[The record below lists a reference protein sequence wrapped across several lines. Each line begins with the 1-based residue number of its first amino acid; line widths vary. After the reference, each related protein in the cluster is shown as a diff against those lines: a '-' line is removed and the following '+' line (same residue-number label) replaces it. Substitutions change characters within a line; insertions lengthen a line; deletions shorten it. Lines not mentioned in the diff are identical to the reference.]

1 MPQRLAARSAV
12 VFPVVRICITR
23 EASTTWH
30 PRSRP
35 LRISDNANRIRLWA
49 IVGLFRLSPSAIAK
63 ATGFSRP
70 YVARLLSR
78 KDDFTASPEFWRVLE
93 CKLGT
98 IIDQR
103 ASQVFT
109 CSAVSVVRA
118 RRVLEGLPEQVEDV
132 VPTLERA
139 VDRLFPETAQSASV
153 PVRGIMNRRSL
164 R

>member
-1 MPQRLAARSAV
+1 MKALLKAPRTRHGAV
-12 VFPVVRICITR
+12 SGRYRHQVRV
-23 EASTTWH
+23 
-30 PRSRP
+30 
-35 LRISDNANRIRLWA
+35 NANRIRLWA

-109 CSAVSVVRA
+109 VPAVSLQRA
-118 RRVLEGLPEQVEDV
+118 RGVLEGLPEVAE
-132 VPTLERA
+132 EMARA
-139 VDRLFPETAQSASV
+139 A
-153 PVRGIMNRRSL
+153 
-164 R
+164 

>member
-1 MPQRLAARSAV
+1 MKALLKAPRTRTSPVRARYRHQ
-12 VFPVVRICITR
+12 VRV
-23 EASTTWH
+23 
-30 PRSRP
+30 
-35 LRISDNANRIRLWA
+35 NANRIRLWA
-49 IVGLFRLSPSAIAK
+49 IVGLFRLSPNQVAK

-109 CSAVSVVRA
+109 VPAVSVSRA
-118 RRVLEGLPEQVEDV
+118 RGVLEGMEGLPEAVEE
-132 VPTLERA
+132 LARA
-139 VDRLFPETAQSASV
+139 A
-153 PVRGIMNRRSL
+153 
-164 R
+164 

>member
-1 MPQRLAARSAV
+1 LKAILKAPRTRTS
-12 VFPVVRICITR
+12 PVR
-23 EASTTWH
+23 ERYSGQM
-30 PRSRP
+30 RVSG
-35 LRISDNANRIRLWA
+35 NRIRLWA
-49 IVGLFRLSPSAIAK
+49 IVRLFRISPSAVAK

-109 CSAVSVVRA
+109 VPAVSLQRA
-118 RRVLEGLPEQVEDV
+118 RGVLEGLPEVAE
-132 VPTLERA
+132 EMARA
-139 VDRLFPETAQSASV
+139 A
-153 PVRGIMNRRSL
+153 
-164 R
+164 